1 MENIKIGYVSK
12 LPDHK
17 LEKSGSIKDFN
28 DTSYFLY
35 YKVLRKDIRKN
46 EPIIFTYKENTNKLD
61 RFNKPRLDVIE
72 VLDVDS
78 QEWLDKN
85 KSKISQ
91 LELEK
96 IKTYKEKK
104 HLSKD
109 KEDVHSS
116 NNLEIFFEIGTQEE
130 KQSLLHTLESTL
142 ANIDSEDK
150 YQQATHLID
159 ISNKNGLDKQFVY
172 KIFIKANIHYRYRLW
187 LENYVNF
194 CNPNY
199 LYRKLLEEKDTEII
213 KNRLSF
219 NLLDSQNNIEVCFNG
234 IKDKIIENIS
244 TATKSLK
251 IAMAWFTNYDIFGK
265 LLELRERNISIDLII
280 INDLINNG
288 GYCLNFNE
296 LIDKGGN
303 IYLSEFPSMMH
314 NKFCLIDD
322 EILINGSY
330 NWTYYAETINEE
342 NILIIK
348 DNSII
353 NSFKSEFERLKEEYI
368 KVDQMPDS
376 VPDKPEYDRSAFKHY
391 ITRELQIRA
400 SNKSGEEKIRLLH
413 QALKI
418 TPDFPGNTEIR
429 DKYKEQFS
437 IIDDELI
444 VDQITNSIVSEK
456 ECRNIEQII
465 ESTES
470 TISTSSKQLKPQT
483 TKTVESLDN
492 INQKNISTEVQKSQ
506 STPSAA
512 AIVQPQSTN
521 IKSSTI
527 SQPTEQSLINKN
539 SANSVGNSPNSVNYT
554 TLICDNIILGID
566 NSGSM
571 VDYYKSGLINQII
584 NKVIS
589 ISLRYTKKRDINVW
603 TYNSNPSYTGTF
615 SLANLADLK
624 TVCSNGSTN
633 VANFIQNIQKNLVG
647 KSLVI
652 VLTDGEDNTIK
663 NVVANISNKANSEFW
678 QFIGIGAKFSS
689 FTAALNMDNASFCH
703 FDNIRTMEEKDII
716 QAMLSDYLKWV
727 KK

>member
-1 MENIKIGYVSK
+1 MNTKIGYISNFPNYK
-12 LPDHK
+12 LT
-17 LEKSGSIKDFN
+17 KSGTIKDFKGV
-28 DTSYFLY
+28 SYFLY
-35 YKVLRKDIRKN
+35 YGILQKRVRANDPVVFTYRKN
-46 EPIIFTYKENTNKLD
+46 ATSMDLFGN
-61 RFNKPRLDVIE
+61 PRLDIVEI
-72 VLDVDS
+72 LDVDIK
-78 QEWLDKN
+78 QWLADN
-85 KSKISQ
+85 KSNITQ
-91 LELEK
+91 EELEK
-96 IKTYKEKK
+96 IKAFKEGQYPIKK
-104 HLSKD
+104 AKKD
-109 KEDVHSS
+109 SL
-116 NNLEIFFEIGTQEE
+116 NNLEVFFEIGTQEE
-130 KQSLLHTLESTL
+130 KKSLLHTLESTL
-142 ANIDSEDK
+142 IKIDSENK
-150 YQQATHLID
+150 YYHAISLIA
-159 ISNKNGLDKQFVY
+159 ISNKYKLDSQFSY
-172 KIFIKANIHYRYRLW
+172 KIFIKGNAHYRYKLW
-187 LENYVNF
+187 LESYVIF
-194 CNPNY
+194 CDPNY
-199 LYRKLLEEKDTEII
+199 LYKKISEEGDSEQLKE
-213 KNRLSF
+213 RLHFSLF
-219 NLLDSQNNIEVCFNG
+219 EQNGNIEVYFKG
-234 IKDKIIENIS
+234 IKDQIIENIS
-244 TATKSLK
+244 KAKKSLK
-251 IAMAWFTNYDIFGK
+251 IAMAWFTNYDIFEK
-265 LLELRERNISIDLII
+265 LLELRERNISIDLIV

-296 LIDKGGN
+296 LIKKGGS
-303 IYLSEFPSMMH
+303 IYISEFPSMMH
-314 NKFCLIDD
+314 HKFCIIDD

-348 DNSII
+348 DISII

-437 IIDDELI
+437 IIDNELI
-444 VDQITNSIVSEK
+444 VDQITSSIVSEK
-456 ECRNIEQII
+456 ECRKIEQII
-465 ESTES
+465 ENTES
-470 TISTSSKQLKPQT
+470 TISTSSKQLKPQED
-483 TKTVESLDN
+483 KTVESLDN
-492 INQKNISTEVQKSQ
+492 INQKNISTEVQKLQ
-506 STPSAA
+506 STPSPAV
-512 AIVQPQSTN
+512 IVQPQSTN

-527 SQPTEQSLINKN
+527 SQPKEQSLIIKN
-539 SANSVGNSPNSVNYT
+539 SANSVGNSPNSVNYNS
-554 TLICDNIILGID
+554 LMCDNIILGID

-571 VDYYKSGLINQII
+571 ENYYKSGLINQII

-589 ISLRYTKKRDINVW
+589 ISLRYTKKQDINVW
-603 TYNSNPSYTGTF
+603 TYNSNPLYTGTF

-624 TVCSNGSTN
+624 TVCSNGGTN
-633 VANFIQNIQKNLVG
+633 VANFIHNVQKNLGG

-689 FTAALNMDNASFCH
+689 FTAVLNMDNASFCH